1 MKLSNSSEYSL
12 LAMLALVD
20 CYHNGDSMQIKEIA
34 ELRCI
39 PNRYLEQ
46 LLATLRCRG
55 LINSIRGS
63 KGGYVLACEP
73 RKITVLDVLTCI
85 EGVEID
91 ASTNNT
97 TLENIESSIVE
108 EIWQEACQAANLVL
122 QKYSLQDLW
131 EKQATRSQRAL
142 MYYI

>member
-1 MKLSNSSEYSL
+1 
-12 LAMLALVD
+12 ML
-20 CYHNGDSMQIKEIA
+20 G
-34 ELRCI
+34 
-39 PNRYLEQ
+39 
-46 LLATLRCRG
+46 
-55 LINSIRGS
+55 
-63 KGGYVLACEP
+63 ACEP